1 MTDRRIDLSKL
12 RRIETVHASLVV
24 AVDREARS
32 SVEAVVDS
40 AAVAIAALVS
50 LVVVLDDSVW

>member
-24 AVDREARS
+24 AVDGEARS